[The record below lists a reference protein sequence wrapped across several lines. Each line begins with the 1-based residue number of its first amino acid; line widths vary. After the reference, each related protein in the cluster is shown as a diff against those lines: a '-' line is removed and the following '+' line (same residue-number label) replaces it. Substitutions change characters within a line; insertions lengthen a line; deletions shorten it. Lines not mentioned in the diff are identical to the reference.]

1 MGTPDPYSPP
11 RYDSG
16 DAVSKEEYTPEFPFS
31 SGRIVKVVYD
41 VGKDGYV
48 DVERKFAAALS
59 RD

>member
-1 MGTPDPYSPP
+1 MGAPDPCSPP

-16 DAVSKEEYTPEFPFS
+16 DAVSKEYTPKFPFS
-31 SGRIVKVVYD
+31 VGRIVKVVYD
-41 VGKDGYV
+41 VAKDGYV